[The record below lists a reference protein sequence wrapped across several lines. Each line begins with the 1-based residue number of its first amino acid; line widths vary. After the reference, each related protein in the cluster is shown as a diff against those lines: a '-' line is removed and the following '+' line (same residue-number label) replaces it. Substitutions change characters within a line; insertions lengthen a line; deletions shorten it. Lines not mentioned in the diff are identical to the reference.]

1 MVHVGAQ
8 FLAWLAGFTILMSF
22 LEHQVHR
29 SLMHKK
35 NGLSRRLRSFNR
47 MFEHHAILHHR
58 HYSKVF
64 NDKPVA
70 AGEDR
75 HLRLSIREGF
85 LEALPIAAFL
95 ATISLEGAIIFEMVV
110 CLHHFIW
117 NKIHLEMHKPEER
130 FFSDWRLYKFLA
142 RHHYLHHDWRLYKFL
157 ARHHYLHHKHPDKN
171 FNVVLPLADYVLGTS
186 IRASRSDV
194 RGMYRLRLL

>member
-1 MVHVGAQ
+1 MTHSGPPIGIYYLMVRSAIQCVAWFVGSMVV
-8 FLAWLAGFTILMSF
+8 MSF

-35 NGLSRRLRSFNR
+35 NVFSRRLRSFNK

-58 HYSKVF
+58 HYSQVF
-64 NDKPVA
+64 NDEPVA

-75 HLRLSIREGF
+75 HLRLSVREGF
-85 LEALPIAAFL
+85 LEGLPIAALL
-95 ATISLEGAIIFEMVV
+95 ATISLEGAIIFEIVV
-110 CLHHFIW
+110 CLHHCIW
-117 NKIHLEMHKPEER
+117 NKIHLEMHKPEKR
-130 FFSDWRLYKFLA
+130 FFG
-142 RHHYLHHDWRLYKFL
+142 DWRLYKFL

-171 FNVVLPLADYVLGTS
+171 LNVVLPLADYVLGTT

-194 RGMYRLRLL
+194 RELYRLRLL

>member
-1 MVHVGAQ
+1 MTHSMVHVAAQ
-8 FLAWLAGFTILMSF
+8 CLAWLAGFTVLMSF

-142 RHHYLHHDWRLYKFL
+142 RHHYLHHQ
-157 ARHHYLHHKHPDKN
+157 HPDKN
-171 FNVVLPLADYVLGTS
+171 FNVVLPLADYVLGTN
-186 IRASRSDV
+186 IRASRSDLD
-194 RGMYRLRLL
+194 RMYRLRLL